1 MKGHT
6 MSSKGRTAPVSNLD
20 GLIVFALG
28 SGSFV
33 GACVLGGILGLSV
46 GWLAIVAVTVFAI
59 VTGVAMRI
67 TNRRA
72 WHRRAM
78 RHARA
83 LNATRA
89 AAAGS

>member
-6 MSSKGRTAPVSNLD
+6 MSRNRRTAPVSNLD
-20 GLIVFALG
+20 GLIVFTLG
-28 SGSFV
+28 TVSFV
-33 GACVLGGILGLSV
+33 GACALGSILGLSV

-72 WHRRAM
+72 WHRQAM

-89 AAAGS
+89 AAGR